1 MIGELDDR
9 TVRAGCVGKKK
20 LDGSTYLGRWAWR
33 MEAHAWGALARDGL
47 IVKKCAVGG

>member
-33 MEAHAWGALARDGL
+33 HMFWGALARDGL